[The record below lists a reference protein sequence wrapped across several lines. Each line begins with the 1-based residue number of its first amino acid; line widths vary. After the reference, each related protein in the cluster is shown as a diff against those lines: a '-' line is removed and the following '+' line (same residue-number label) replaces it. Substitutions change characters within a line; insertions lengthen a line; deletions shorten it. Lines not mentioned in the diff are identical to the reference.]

1 MDDRR
6 ILFFLVLISFISPSS
21 ERTISNQSYFFS
33 LARNSLSGP
42 FMYKWSA
49 DDAGREGLQNS
60 SSSATVAGAAPLHC
74 QFLGV
79 RCDVDGSV
87 ISIDMSGWS
96 LTGQFPSDVCT
107 YLPDLRV
114 LNIGNNFLRGS
125 FPVGVINCSYL
136 EVLNL
141 TKNQFSGGIP
151 DLSLLGSLR
160 VLDVSI
166 NLFSGKFPMSVTN
179 LSAIEILNFNE
190 NPAFDSWELPESIA
204 QLRNLRTLI
213 LMTCGLTGRI
223 PAFLGNM
230 TWLVDLELSG
240 NSLSGH
246 IPPEIGRMESLELL
260 ELYYNQLTGEIPA
273 EFGNL
278 SRLVDVDLSVNG
290 LTGSIP
296 EPLCRLPVLEA
307 LQLYNN
313 SLTGKVPQAI
323 GNSTRLSIL
332 SIYENYLTGQL
343 PRNLGEFSN
352 LEVIDVSENRLSGA
366 LPPSVCK
373 SGKLVY
379 FLVLDNQFSG
389 ELPESYS
396 TCISL
401 LRFRVSKNS
410 LSGAVPE
417 KLWGLPVASI
427 IDLGYNDFEGSISP
441 YITNTK
447 NLSEL
452 YVAGNRFSG
461 PIPPEIG
468 DASLLIKLDLS
479 RNMFSGQLPAEL
491 GKLKMLNMLL
501 VQQNNF
507 VGQIPES
514 FCFLKSINLLNL
526 SNNQLTGKIPEC
538 FSKLLPNS
546 LDFSNNQ
553 LSGPVPVN
561 LIKGGLAQNLLGNP
575 NLCLREHIDTG
586 YPVFPF
592 CERPMKKQTL
602 NSIWV
607 IGVSVMAAFLG
618 LLSFLKRLLAK
629 ANLGMEDGGYA
640 LSSISWDIKCFHK
653 LKFDV
658 YEILEQL
665 DQKNKIGHGG
675 SGTVYKIQLGCGE
688 SVAVKK
694 FWTRKTKNSASDQ
707 YYLDMELK
715 AEVETLGS
723 IRHRNI
729 VKLYCCFSNAD
740 CNLLVY
746 EYMPNGNLWDALH
759 QAGRTLLDWPA
770 RHRIAVGVAQGLSYL
785 HHDSSPPIIHRDIK
799 TTNILLDADFQPK
812 VADFGVAKVLQAQG
826 GGDSTSV
833 IAGTYGYLAPE
844 YAYSSKPTGK
854 CDVYS
859 FGVVLMELI
868 SGRKPLDPEFGE
880 SQNIV
885 FWISCKASTKEGA
898 AEVLD
903 KRLSAV
909 YKDDMIH
916 ALRIAM
922 RCTCSLPALRPAM
935 NEVVTMLI
943 EADPHRLGS
952 CKSLHR
958 VKDLPRRQDP

>member
-1 MDDRR
+1 MPPHLNACFSRFHTIDGRHLYFR
-6 ILFFLVLISFISPSS
+6 HPFLPTQQRPLH
-21 ERTISNQSYFFS
+21 E
-33 LARNSLSGP
+33 NSLSGP
-42 FMYKWSA
+42 FMYKWSV
-49 DDAGREGLQNS
+49 DDAGQASLQNS
-60 SSSATVAGAAPLHC
+60 SSATAAAFPFHC

-79 RCDVDGSV
+79 KCDTAGSV
-87 ISIDMSGWS
+87 ISIDVSGWS
-96 LTGQFPSDVCT
+96 LTGQFPSHICT
-107 YLPDLRV
+107 YLPDLRA
-114 LNIGNNFLRGS
+114 LNIGNNFLQGN
-125 FPVGVINCSYL
+125 FPVAIINCSYL
-136 EVLNL
+136 EILNM

-151 DLSLLGSLR
+151 DLSRLGSLR
-160 VLDVSI
+160 VLDVSF
-166 NLFSGKFPMSVTN
+166 NRFSGKFPMSVTN
-179 LSAIEILNFNE
+179 LSAIELLNFNE
-190 NPAFDSWELPESIA
+190 NPAFDPWELPEAIV
-204 QLRNLRTLI
+204 QLRKLRTLI
-213 LMTCGLTGRI
+213 LMTCSLIGQI

-230 TWLVDLELSG
+230 TWLVDLELGG
-240 NSLSGH
+240 NCITGH
-246 IPPEIGRMESLELL
+246 IPPEIGRMESLKLL

-273 EFGNL
+273 ELGNL
-278 SRLVDVDLSVNG
+278 SQLVDIDLSVNG

-296 EPLCRLPVLEA
+296 ETLCRLPALA
-307 LQLYNN
+307 TLQLYNN
-313 SLTGKVPQAI
+313 SLTGKVPQEI
-323 GNSTRLSIL
+323 GNSTRLIIL
-332 SIYENYLTGQL
+332 SIYENYLTGML
-343 PRNLGEFSN
+343 PQDLGEFSN
-352 LEVIDVSENRLSGA
+352 LEVLDVSENRLTGP

-373 SGKLVY
+373 SGKLLY
-379 FLVLDNQFSG
+379 FLVLENQFSG
-389 ELPESYS
+389 ELPESYARCL
-396 TCISL
+396 TL

-410 LSGAVPE
+410 LSGTVPE
-417 KLWGLPVASI
+417 QLWGLPVASI

-441 YITNTK
+441 YIGNTR

-461 PIPPEIG
+461 RIPPEIG
-468 DASLLIKLDLS
+468 AASLLIKLDLS
-479 RNMFSGQLPAEL
+479 RNLFSGELPAEL
-491 GKLKMLNMLL
+491 GKLKLLNLL
-501 VQQNNF
+501 LLQQNNF

-514 FCFLKSINLLNL
+514 FCLLKSINLLNL
-526 SNNQLTGKIPEC
+526 SNNQLTGTIPEC

-561 LIKGGLAQNLLGNP
+561 LIKGGLAQNLVGNP
-575 NLCLREHIDTG
+575 NLCLREHMHTG

-592 CERPMKKQTL
+592 CERPVKKRTL
-602 NSIWV
+602 NSVWV

-618 LLSFLKRLLAK
+618 LLSFFKRLLAK
-629 ANLGMEDGGYA
+629 ANIGMEDSGYA
-640 LSSISWDIKCFHK
+640 LSATSWDIKCFHK

-665 DQKNKIGHGG
+665 DQKNIIGHGG

-723 IRHRNI
+723 IRHKNI

-740 CNLLVY
+740 YNLLVY

-759 QAGRTLLDWPA
+759 QAGRSLLDWPA
-770 RHRIAVGVAQGLSYL
+770 RHRIAVGVAHGLSYL

-868 SGRKPLDPEFGE
+868 TGRKPLDPEFGE

-903 KRLSAV
+903 KRLSAA
-909 YKDDMIH
+909 YKDDMIQ

-943 EADPHRLGS
+943 EADPQVP
-952 CKSLHR
+952 CKSLNK
-958 VKDLPRRQDP
+958 VKNLS